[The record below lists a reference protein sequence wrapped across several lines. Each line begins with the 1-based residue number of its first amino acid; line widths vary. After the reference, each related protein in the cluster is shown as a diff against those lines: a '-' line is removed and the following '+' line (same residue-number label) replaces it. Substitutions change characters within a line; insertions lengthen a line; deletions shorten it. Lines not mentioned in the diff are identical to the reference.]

1 MKPIIA
7 FAGSRAQRPGRG
19 GQFWVFLQYLLGFR
33 RLGYDVLYVDALEAD
48 SFVDEQG
55 LACPL
60 EESWAVRYMR
70 QVMSAFELQNSYSL
84 LFDGGARHI
93 GLSRNEVVD
102 RVRGAE
108 CLINVMGF
116 LRDKEIL
123 AAARRK
129 IFLDIDPGFGQ
140 MWRELGLAD
149 IFAGHDA
156 YVTVGTNVGR
166 SGCTVP
172 TCDLNWISTLPP
184 VVLDKW
190 PMIAP
195 QEGGQFTSVVT
206 WRGVFGPIEFQG
218 SSYGLRVHEFRK
230 FIELPRR
237 TAQPFELAL
246 DIHPSETADL
256 AALTQ
261 NGWQLVDPASVT
273 RTPHDYQTY
282 IQASKAEFG
291 VAKNLYVKTRGGW
304 ISDRTVCYL
313 ASGKPVLIQDTGIRE
328 LLPVGEGVLLFSNFD
343 EAADGVEKI
352 CRDYDEHCQSARQ
365 VAEQYFDSDKVLSRL
380 LMNLGIE

>member
-1 MKPIIA
+1 MFLPA
-7 FAGSRAQRPGRG
+7 PAQRPGRG

-33 RLGYDVLYVDALEAD
+33 RLGYDVLYLDALETD
-48 SFVDEQG
+48 SYIDEQG
-55 LACPL
+55 QHCPL
-60 EESWAVRYMR
+60 EESWSVQYFRK
-70 QVMSAFELQNSYSL
+70 VMAEFELQNNYSL
-84 LFDGGARHI
+84 LCDGGARHI
-93 GLSRNEVVD
+93 GLSRSEVVD

-116 LRDKEIL
+116 LRDEDIL

-129 IFLDIDPGFGQ
+129 VFLDIDPGFGQ
-140 MWRELGLAD
+140 MWRELGLAN

-156 YVTVGTNVGR
+156 YVTVGTNVGG

-172 TCDLNWISTLPP
+172 TCGLKWISTLPP
-184 VVLDKW
+184 VVLDNW

-195 QEGGQFTSVVT
+195 QGGGKFTSVVT
-206 WRGVFGPIEFQG
+206 WRGIFGPIEFQG
-218 SSYGLRVHEFRK
+218 STYGLRVHEFRK

-237 TAQPFELAL
+237 SAEPFELAL

-273 RTPHDYQTY
+273 RMPHDYQQY

-291 VAKNLYVKTRGGW
+291 VAKNLYVKTGAGW

-328 LLPVGEGVLLFSNFD
+328 LLPAGEGVLLFSNVD
-343 EAADGVEKI
+343 EAVDGVEKI
-352 CRDYDEHCQSARQ
+352 CRDYDAHCRSARR

-380 LMNLGIE
+380 LMNLGIQ